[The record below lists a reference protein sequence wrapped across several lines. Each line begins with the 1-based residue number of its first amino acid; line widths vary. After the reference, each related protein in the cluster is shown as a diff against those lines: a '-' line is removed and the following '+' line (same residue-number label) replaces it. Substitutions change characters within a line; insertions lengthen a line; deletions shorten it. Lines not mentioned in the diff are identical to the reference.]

1 MKHGFI
7 CTAAATPKI
16 RVADPVYNG
25 EQVLLLMRQG
35 AEQKAKVMV
44 FPELCLTGYTCDDLF
59 FQNTL
64 LKKAKEA
71 LKNLIEQT
79 ANLDMLAF
87 VGLPWEWGGKCSDK
101 TQPGLLCSSAT

>member
-1 MKHGFI
+1 MSYKEINEKEFYMKHGFI

-71 LKNLIEQT
+71 LKNLI
-79 ANLDMLAF
+79 
-87 VGLPWEWGGKCSDK
+87 G
-101 TQPGLLCSSAT
+101 

>member
-64 LKKAKEA
+64 LKKAG
-71 LKNLIEQT
+71 LIPEYRPPR
-79 ANLDMLAF
+79 LI
-87 VGLPWEWGGKCSDK
+87 KCI
-101 TQPGLLCSSAT
+101 QCSIFFL